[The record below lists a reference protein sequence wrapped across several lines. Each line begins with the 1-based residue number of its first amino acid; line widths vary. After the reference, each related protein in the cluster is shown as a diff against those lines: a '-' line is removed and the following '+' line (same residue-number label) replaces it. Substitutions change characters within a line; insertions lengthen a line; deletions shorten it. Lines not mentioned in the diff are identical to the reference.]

1 MSRAS
6 RFQLLG
12 PMALPLTPCDPSP
25 YSLRTACLYAVD
37 FRLGECVRRFFM
49 VLHIFSRNRFILY
62 ALMAWSVVGMSA
74 SGCKTGTTSA
84 NKSWWPLT
92 GTSNAEKEKL
102 ATAPLF
108 EANPKKPS
116 ESATPY
122 PTTSTPNGYVV
133 TDTPDASTK
142 AKEKS
147 EVALISTPQ
156 RPITYGSSPS
166 TTASHL
172 ESKPAS
178 ITTGLGP
185 QVGPYA
191 SKPLD
196 SPLANPGA
204 SSPSG
209 SFSQS
214 PSAPPRPSSGFGSSI
229 GSSEFASPAASPSE
243 ALMSGGAAGSTAP
256 PAARMADT
264 RYPDP
269 VGNGSR
275 YSSGS
280 PSRFGSAEDASAT
293 RSPAQEYPAAQ
304 ASTAT
309 PPLQGLSPNPSAIAQ
324 PPYGT
329 GSISPAATNP
339 RAFESPAP
347 AADAPRQKEAS
358 GNSPGVPTRRA
369 DPGYRPGG
377 TSSYKPTRSLL
388 VDESQ
393 PPPSGVRTVSFETP
407 LRPQ

>member
-1 MSRAS
+1 
-6 RFQLLG
+6 
-12 PMALPLTPCDPSP
+12 
-25 YSLRTACLYAVD
+25 
-37 FRLGECVRRFFM
+37 M

-84 NKSWWPLT
+84 NKSWWPLS

-108 EANPKKPS
+108 ETNPKKPS

-133 TDTPDASTK
+133 TDTSDASK
-142 AKEKS
+142 KS
-147 EVALISTPQ
+147 EVALTSTPQ

-166 TTASHL
+166 ATASHL

-196 SPLANPGA
+196 SPFTSSGA
-204 SSPSG
+204 GTPSG
-209 SFSQS
+209 SFAQS
-214 PSAPPRPSSGFGSSI
+214 PSAPSSPSSGFGSSRSYEQADTN
-229 GSSEFASPAASPSE
+229 GRSGVASPAAFPSE
-243 ALMSGGAAGSTAP
+243 ALVVGGAAGGTTP
-256 PAARMADT
+256 PGARMADT

-358 GNSPGVPTRRA
+358 GNSPGVPTRRI
-369 DPGYRPGG
+369 DPVYRPGG

-388 VDESQ
+388 VDESSQ
-393 PPPSGVRTVSFETP
+393 PLPSGVRTATFETP